1 MRAFAAVLA
10 LWLIGLA
17 LAPGVIVADFLV
29 ERERI
34 DRELCV
40 QRLVPEEVRT
50 CHGQCYLMRSLQRV
64 EQQEQRLPERLRD
77 LRLPEYVVQRT
88 ASPQMPAK
96 VAVHHLFVEGPAA
109 RLPEGW
115 RSALEPVPWG

>member
-1 MRAFAAVLA
+1 MRAIAALLA

-17 LAPGVIVADFLV
+17 LAPGFIVADFLV

-50 CHGQCYLMRSLQRV
+50 CHGQCYLMRSLRSV
-64 EQQEQRLPERLRD
+64 EQREAQLPDQLRE
-77 LRLPEYVVQRT
+77 LRLPECVLQQPVP
-88 ASPQMPAK
+88 S
-96 VAVHHLFVEGPAA
+96 VAEVPSIRISTGAYAEAGP
-109 RLPEGW
+109 LSGW
-115 RSALEPVPWG
+115 CSLSEPVPWG

>member
-34 DRELCV
+34 NRELCV

-50 CHGQCYLMRSLQRV
+50 CHGQCYLMRSLKQM
-64 EQQEQRLPERLRD
+64 EQREAQLPDQLRG
-77 LRLPEYVVQRT
+77 LHLSECVLQQST
-88 ASPQMPAK
+88 PALA
-96 VAVHHLFVEGPAA
+96 AVPSVRVSTSADEDVGL
-109 RLPEGW
+109 LSGW
-115 RSALEPVPWG
+115 RSLSEPVPWG